1 MDEYDDMP
9 FNFADEDVIPEPP
22 EMDDDMPDY
31 GPSHGSEND
40 VDDDDV
46 VDSEEPEYEDGMDG
60 DAESAFA
67 SCGWGTDEDYGYYGG
82 DE

>member
-31 GPSHGSEND
+31 GSSHDNEND

-46 VDSEEPEYEDGMDG
+46 VDSEEYEDGMDG

-67 SCGWGTDEDYGYYGG
+67 SCGWGTDEDYGCYGG